1 MQMHVTKQN
10 SQKNTFD
17 FKYCEN
23 KQSKTNMMCA
33 HKAKTLANQI
43 VIFFQKTLQKCF
55 KPVLINKAYMVD
67 TLIMYVDSIKC
78 TLALDTLIF
87 AYYFKTILSN
97 LKKYKTTQ
105 ILITKEASNDN
116 CI

>member
-1 MQMHVTKQN
+1 MQIHVIKQN

-17 FKYCEN
+17 LTYCEN
-23 KQSKTNMMCA
+23 QQSNTNITHA
-33 HKAKTLANQI
+33 YQAKTLANQI
-43 VIFFQKTLQKCF
+43 VTLFQKTLQKGF

-67 TLIMYVDSIKC
+67 TLIMYVSSIKC

-87 AYYFKTILSN
+87 AYYLKNVLSN

-105 ILITKEASNDN
+105 TLTTKEA
-116 CI
+116 